1 MGLQID
7 ASILCDNCNL
17 TTASLEGPDAPLPN
31 DWLRVQ
37 GYAISNDS
45 SVAIEGYFC
54 PQCIASVG
62 SRALVK
68 KAADISSGLTDV

>member
-1 MGLQID
+1 MGLQVN
-7 ASILCDNCNL
+7 ATILCDNCNI
-17 TTASLEGPDAPLPN
+17 TTASMESVDAPLPN
-31 DWLRVQ
+31 DWIHVQ

-45 SVAIEGYFC
+45 SVPVEGYFC

-68 KAADISSGLTDV
+68 KAADISSGLTEV